1 MNSKFKKIMAYSL
14 STALIVTSCFTM
26 GLSKKTSQVKAD
38 ETANTTS
45 YEAVKS
51 FDFSSGTQGWSATG
65 FKSSNLSQTVTS
77 SDGMLKLNS
86 NFAGLAN
93 DLKADSTWGY
103 SGGIG
108 YYLSGGKY
116 GATVATDYS
125 SIVNVTYEVYCKE
138 GEQQPIKFGIGFR
151 PKGTSS
157 AKVYAADTVNTSTVQ
172 IGEDNYTKYEVSIDT
187 TPATSDLE
195 NRKITD
201 YVFLRVSREDKTFTG
216 DIYFDNIL
224 FNKVAEQESTDES
237 TTTGET
243 ETTTEEE
250 TKKDTDIATI
260 TKNNDY
266 IINFAE
272 YNDNFIVGDT
282 VTVKVTLDAD
292 SAYSAGIAGTL
303 LNEGD
308 VVGDNNWRSAVTWW
322 VTDSDENK
330 TVTKTATFKALSNS
344 VNVQNWSSSDDVAIK
359 IKDIKVSVEG
369 EDKFV
374 KIPLLGENESNPSY
388 KFKLS
393 DYNSNFTIGDKVK
406 VTATLKSDKYF
417 NGSMCQ
423 TIMLD
428 GDTDYKWQG
437 AASLEATFTKGEG
450 YTGGDY
456 EVIATGVFKPKYD
469 SVWLTS
475 WTNSNTNIRIT
486 DVKVEIVKEVKIDGT
501 RVDNVVVGETYT
513 LPSGDKAAI
522 YGYYCDG
529 VMYKQGEEVTVNDEI
544 DFTSVKDITVT
555 LANGAGIRTQDSAGM
570 RFQASI
576 TADDTTMTVI
586 NKQDAITEGMLITAY
601 NLYTG
606 TGDHTLDLKSTY
618 TTLNVE
624 NGVKGGWYA
633 GKEGTYCGSIVNI
646 QKENYIRKFMARAY
660 VKIKYSDNTEEVIYS
675 DVSNEPRTVR
685 QVAKAYIADSN
696 SNYGS
701 LAEANKTLV
710 DSFATAEGEEY

>member
-1 MNSKFKKIMAYSL
+1 MERNLRKTRVGKVISNKMDKTIVVAVEDHVKHPLYNKI
-14 STALIVTSCFTM
+14 
-26 GLSKKTSQVKAD
+26 VKR
-38 ETANTTS
+38 T
-45 YEAVKS
+45 YK
-51 FDFSSGTQGWSATG
+51 
-65 FKSSNLSQTVTS
+65 
-77 SDGMLKLNS
+77 
-86 NFAGLAN
+86 
-93 DLKADSTWGY
+93 LKAH
-103 SGGIG
+103 
-108 YYLSGGKY
+108 
-116 GATVATDYS
+116 
-125 SIVNVTYEVYCKE
+125 
-138 GEQQPIKFGIGFR
+138 
-151 PKGTSS
+151 
-157 AKVYAADTVNTSTVQ
+157 
-172 IGEDNYTKYEVSIDT
+172 
-187 TPATSDLE
+187 
-195 NRKITD
+195 
-201 YVFLRVSREDKTFTG
+201 
-216 DIYFDNIL
+216 
-224 FNKVAEQESTDES
+224 
-237 TTTGET
+237 
-243 ETTTEEE
+243 
-250 TKKDTDIATI
+250 
-260 TKNNDY
+260 
-266 IINFAE
+266 
-272 YNDNFIVGDT
+272 
-282 VTVKVTLDAD
+282 
-292 SAYSAGIAGTL
+292 
-303 LNEGD
+303 
-308 VVGDNNWRSAVTWW
+308 
-322 VTDSDENK
+322 DEN
-330 TVTKTATFKALSNS
+330 
-344 VNVQNWSSSDDVAIK
+344 
-359 IKDIKVSVEG
+359 
-369 EDKFV
+369 
-374 KIPLLGENESNPSY
+374 NECN
-388 KFKLS
+388 
-393 DYNSNFTIGDKVK
+393 IGDKVK

-486 DVKVEIVKEVKIDGT
+486 DIKVEIVKEVKIDGT

-675 DVSNEPRTVR
+675 DVSNEARTVR